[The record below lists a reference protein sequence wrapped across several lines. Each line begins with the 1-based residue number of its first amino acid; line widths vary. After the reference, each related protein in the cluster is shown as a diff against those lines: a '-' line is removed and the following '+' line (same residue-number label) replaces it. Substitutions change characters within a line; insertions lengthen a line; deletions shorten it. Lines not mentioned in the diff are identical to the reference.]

1 VDKKKKTILILNTG
15 GTISSIKT
23 EHGYQPRQDCVLPV
37 LKKTPILMH
46 EHMPH
51 YVIKEYRPLLDSSNM
66 TPDTWN
72 RIAQDIL
79 EAYDAYDGFVIFHG
93 TDTLAYTAS
102 ALSFMLENLNKPVI
116 LTGSQ
121 IPLTEVRND
130 AMDNIVTS
138 LWLAAHEPLHEVCIY
153 FNQNLLRGNR
163 AQKVSS
169 SRFRAFDSPNF
180 PHLASVGVEVEVRRH
195 LLLPKHNNP
204 FNVQP
209 MGLHQLANFRL
220 FPGFSTHV
228 FYTLLELPL
237 EALVLETYGSGNA
250 PSLDTTFLKALH
262 DACERGMLVVNCSQ
276 CQHGMVEM
284 GQYETGYALKAA
296 GLISGYDMTTE
307 AVHAKLLYLLSKY
320 KDKSVIKKKL
330 QENLAGEL
338 GQMDKQNFY

>member
-1 VDKKKKTILILNTG
+1 MDKKKKTILILNTG

-228 FYTLLELPL
+228 YYTLLELPL